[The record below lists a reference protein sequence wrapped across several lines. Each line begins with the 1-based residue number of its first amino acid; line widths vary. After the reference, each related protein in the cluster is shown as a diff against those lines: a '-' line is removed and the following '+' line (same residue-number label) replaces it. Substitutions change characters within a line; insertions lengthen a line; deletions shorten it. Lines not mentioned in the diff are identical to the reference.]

1 MSCEQRADASD
12 KADAEVQI
20 ARCEERREAEEV
32 AGGVGGWGGLKATR
46 ETDFHT

>member
-1 MSCEQRADASD
+1 MSG

-20 ARCEERREAEEV
+20 ARCEERCEAGEV
-32 AGGVGGWGGLKATR
+32 RGWGGVGLGGLKATR

>member
-20 ARCEERREAEEV
+20 ARCEQRREAEEV
-32 AGGVGGWGGLKATR
+32 ARVGWSGGGGGG
-46 ETDFHT
+46 D